1 VDSNGDVRRRGNFRA
16 DKFSEWPNNWRL
28 SFHEVPEASSLHHTP
43 GGGSAAKERRGRKRG
58 PGALLSDSALAL
70 PATPAPVLNP
80 TQLFDRTCPAP
91 SSTPAPGETASAASP
106 ALTPGIS
113 QKVKVA
119 RVTCEPCGQ
128 KEVNKKSLKTHEK
141 SAKCIKL
148 TQRRAAKRRLFQ

>member
-1 VDSNGDVRRRGNFRA
+1 MDSNGDVRRRGNFRA
-16 DKFSEWPNNWRL
+16 DKFSEWHNNWRL

-43 GGGSAAKERRGRKRG
+43 GGGSAGKERRGRKRG
-58 PGALLSDSALAL
+58 PGALLRDSVLAL
-70 PATPAPVLNP
+70 PATPAPVLNQ
-80 TQLFDRTCPAP
+80 TQLFDRPSP
-91 SSTPAPGETASAASP
+91 SSTPALGYTAPAASP

-119 RVTCEPCGQ
+119 RVTCELCGQ

-148 TQRRAAKRRLFQ
+148 TQQRAAKRRLFQ